1 MKGKADSFRV
11 VCLPPWG
18 KKLDFLSKDRVQP
31 RWAWPRCGR
40 VLGEAASGPGRRLSG
55 PGSAPVGGV
64 ELDVESL
71 RRVLGLRAAA
81 CLLNNYFSR
90 RVLKLPLLPGTMM
103 PRLLLSAWPRCP
115 SLVLGAP
122 NRPLSAV
129 SGPAEYLQHSIVPT
143 MHYQDSLPR

>member
-1 MKGKADSFRV
+1 M
-11 VCLPPWG
+11 
-18 KKLDFLSKDRVQP
+18 
-31 RWAWPRCGR
+31 
-40 VLGEAASGPGRRLSG
+40 
-55 PGSAPVGGV
+55 GGV